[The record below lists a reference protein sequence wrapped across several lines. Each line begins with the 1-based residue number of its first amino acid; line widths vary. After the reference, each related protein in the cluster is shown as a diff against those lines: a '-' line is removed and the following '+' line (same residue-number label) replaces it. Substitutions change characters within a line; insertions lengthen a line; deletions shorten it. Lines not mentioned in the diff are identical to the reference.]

1 MPLVAVAMI
10 LMMVIAAD
18 LSAGEFEP
26 AGTLRPSRI
35 FPERAAL
42 AGKIVALRSSTWTWN
57 HFSRFRK
64 PRCDA

>member
-35 FPERAAL
+35 FPARAAL
-42 AGKIVALRSSTWTWN
+42 AGKIVALRSST
-57 HFSRFRK
+57 
-64 PRCDA
+64 